1 MRDQLI
7 LETQLK
13 IDDLIESLIWSMEPA
28 ELIEFVLRLDAEIAD
43 LQFTKYLRKRLKKA
57 IKAEEA

>member
-7 LETQLK
+7 LETQLN
-13 IDDLIESLIWSMEPA
+13 IDDLIESLIWTMEPE

-43 LQFTKYLRKRLKKA
+43 LQFTKDLKKRLKQA